1 MALPLIFS
9 FRMSSFSA
17 SIACPGFKTE
27 SLARYAFLAP
37 VNLLVDV
44 WAPLRYE
51 MPWLVMLLPGK
62 ANPLLLIMDSFLRLF
77 VRNDLCFCFSTVVD
91 GSIYCLT
98 FMLLSIVMLREF
110 GPANDIDVYS
120 FLISREPSLLCMS
133 DYFVV
138 KRLR

>member
-1 MALPLIFS
+1 MAFPVSFS
-9 FRMSSFSA
+9 FRISSFSA
-17 SIACPGFKTE
+17 SIACPGFTME
-27 SLARYAFLAP
+27 SLARYAFRAP

-51 MPWLVMLLPGK
+51 TPWLVRLLPGK

-77 VRNDLCFCFSTVVD
+77 VRYDLCFYFSTVVD
-91 GSIYCLT
+91 GSIFCLT
-98 FMLLSIVMLREF
+98 FMLLSIVMLSEF

-120 FLISREPSLLCMS
+120 FLISREPSLLFRS
-133 DYFVV
+133 DYLVV